1 MQSFR
6 RSLLIRLSLT
16 SLLLLAFYITDFAQR
31 PGGNPGSWNRGAAPN
46 GRFYGKVVDED
57 GKGVAYAAVQLFS
70 LASKPGS
77 EEVEEKLVTGQIT
90 EENGDFSL
98 DNVPMR
104 GELKLKISFLGF
116 GDVEQMV
123 AFDKGDTEKDLGNI
137 KLEADAEN
145 LDEVVVTG
153 QAAQVTLALD
163 RKVFRVEKNAM
174 AAGGTAED
182 ALKNVPSLSVDLD
195 GNVTLRNSS
204 PQIFVDGR
212 PTTLTLDQIA
222 ADAIE
227 SVEVI
232 TNPSAKY
239 DASGGQAGIVN
250 IVLKKDRRLGYN
262 GGIRTGFD
270 TQGGYNFGGDINV
283 REGKVNMFLSANL
296 NSRASVSESE
306 TFRQNLIGS
315 PLTNVLQTSTSDFT
329 GQFMNLRGGLD
340 WFVDNRNT
348 ITFSGSAT
356 RGKFTPESV
365 INIRTDS
372 LFSGRTAFSEARR
385 ISDSER
391 QFRNIGGS
399 ILYKHLFPK
408 KGKELTADLNY
419 NRVSIEG
426 EGQFS
431 TSFLTSSF
439 ISRERQENGGGTNF
453 VTAQMDYVE
462 QLNPHMKIEA
472 GVRAA
477 IRNFENSNANFV
489 FNDGENEWVRRPTF
503 ADEYEYE
510 DNVYAGYLA
519 FSHELGKWGYQMGL
533 RAESSQYTGTLPESD
548 ITFQNDYPLSLFP
561 SAFLTR
567 QLNETDVMQLS
578 YSRRIN
584 RPSFFQLLPFTDFSD
599 SLNLR
604 RGNANLLPEFTNSM
618 EFTYQNFF
626 QSGDNLLIS
635 VYYKSASD
643 LITSYQFQEFD
654 ASLDRDVIVTSYAN
668 SNSSQAYGVEFT
680 LRNNFGKAVELTSNL
695 NLYNSRVDASNVEA
709 GLVNDQ
715 FTWFAKENLNI
726 QLPKGF
732 MLQLSGEYQSPAAF
746 TPSDGSGRS
755 HWRGSTNSAQGYS
768 IGRGYVDAAVRKDL
782 FKRKANLTVSIND
795 IFGTRKSGSHSE
807 SEFFIQDS
815 WRLRNPRVVRVNFS
829 YRFGKPDFSLFKRKN
844 NRMNS
849 EGMDMMQ

>member
-1 MQSFR
+1 MQSFGK
-6 RSLLIRLSLT
+6 SLLPRLFL
-16 SLLLLAFYITDFAQR
+16 SLLLVLAFYVTDFAQR
-31 PGGNPGSWNRGAAPN
+31 PGGNQGGFNRGAAPS

-70 LASKPGS
+70 VAPGGDGA
-77 EEVEEKLVTGQIT
+77 EEKLVTGQIT
-90 EENGDFSL
+90 EDNGDFSL
-98 DNVPMR
+98 ENVPMR

-137 KLEADAEN
+137 KLVSDAEN

-262 GGIRTGFD
+262 GSVRAGVD
-270 TQGGYNFGGDINV
+270 TQGGYNFGGNINV
-283 REGKVNMFLSANL
+283 REGKVNMFLSANV

-306 TFRQNLIGS
+306 TVRQNLTGS
-315 PLTNVLQTSTSDFT
+315 PLTNVTQTSTSDFT
-329 GQFMNLRGGLD
+329 GQFMNFRGGID

-356 RGKFTPESV
+356 RGKFTPESI

-385 ISDSER
+385 ISNSER
-391 QFRNIGGS
+391 QFRNLGGS
-399 ILYKHLFPK
+399 VLYKHLFPK

-419 NRVSIEG
+419 NKVTIEG
-426 EGQFS
+426 AGDFN
-431 TSFLTSSF
+431 TNFLTSSF

-462 QLNPHMKIEA
+462 QLNPHMKLET

-477 IRNFENSNANFV
+477 IRNFENSNANYV
-489 FNDGENEWVRRPTF
+489 FSDGENEFIRQPTF

-510 DNVYAGYLA
+510 DNVYAAYMA
-519 FSHELGKWGYQMGL
+519 FSHELGKWGYQVGL

-548 ITFQNDYPLSLFP
+548 ITFKNDYPLSLFP

-668 SNSSQAYGVEFT
+668 SNSSQAYGAEFT

-709 GLVNDQ
+709 GLINEQ
-715 FTWFAKENLNI
+715 FTWFVKENLNI

-746 TPSDGSGRS
+746 TPSDGSGRRQ
-755 HWRGSTNSAQGYS
+755 WRGSTNSAQGYT
-768 IGRGYVDAAVRKDL
+768 IGRGYVDAAIRKDL
-782 FKRKANLTVSIND
+782 FKRKANLTVSMND
-795 IFGTRKSGSHSE
+795 IFGTRKTGSHSE